1 VGHESTDH
9 ESTKGDESTKKI
21 SLIGRPFRV
30 FNRFRVFVPSVFVPS
45 ALYLAAAVAITWP
58 LAIHLTDRIGALQGP
73 GDPFLNLWIL
83 GWGLRAWTTN
93 PGSVLNG
100 QVFDANIFH
109 PAENTLA
116 YSDHFLLQSL
126 ALSPVYAITGDAVL
140 CYNLLLIVSIA
151 LSGLAMHALVRAVT
165 GSMPAA
171 FLGGLAWAC
180 WPYRT
185 AHLLHIQ
192 LQALYFMPLALLCLH
207 RLVAGRRWRDAWAL
221 GALTALQA
229 IASVYYGVM
238 TAIVLAVSGIVLAVS
253 TGQWRSRRLIARAVV
268 AAVIAVVLAAP
279 VLLPYVRSQ
288 DTEGFGRT
296 MFEASNHSAALQSYL
311 QVPPTNLVYGTTG
324 VLAPRVPRAGAR
336 DRSGV
341 EHHLFPGFVLVA
353 LAAFGVAR
361 HWRSDRKPL
370 VRSSL
375 ALVIAGIVLSLGPE
389 GFRDFYAALHD
400 NVFGFQAIRAPA
412 RFAVIAM
419 AGLAVLA
426 GLGVRNLTAAPILIA
441 ALLVEYLN
449 APLPL
454 AAAPPR
460 ETQVGAWLENAP
472 EPGAVIYLPL
482 TIDIDNT
489 PFMVQSLEHGRPIVN
504 GYSGQRPAFY
514 SAVVDALADMPS
526 AEALSTLKELDV
538 RFVVSESA
546 LAGAGSPKSPLV
558 ERARLA
564 EGNVYELRWTPEAE
578 AALDDVNVPP
588 PPPPGTPSFAA
599 GETATYDV
607 HWDSGPLE
615 VPAGRATIRVIDGEP
630 GSERWEFEATAETA
644 AWVSSFFQARDRF
657 TTRTDGLLEP
667 TEHVREIREGRRH
680 VDRAY
685 VFDRASGVVRVGD
698 SPADARRIDSLALP
712 LAADGTRDS
721 VSALFYVRTLPLE
734 PGSIVT
740 VPINEGGNNLIL
752 QVAVAEEETI
762 DVGGASHRALRLE
775 PRLMRRIERRTP
787 LNMTI
792 WLSADD
798 RRVPLRA
805 VIEAGFGRVRLD
817 LVDYRR

>member
-1 VGHESTDH
+1 VEHET
-9 ESTKGDESTKKI
+9 TKGSESTKKTV
-21 SLIGRPFRV
+21 LI
-30 FNRFRVFVPSVFVPS
+30 VFVYV
-45 ALYLAAAVAITWP
+45 AAAILITWP
-58 LAIHLTDRIGALQGP
+58 LAIHLTDRLGALQGP

-83 GWGLRAWTTN
+83 GWGLRAWTAN

-100 QVFDANIFH
+100 QVFNANIFH

-116 YSDHFLLQSL
+116 YSDHFLLQSF
-126 ALSPVYAITGDAVL
+126 ALSPVFAITGDAVL
-140 CYNLLLIVSIA
+140 CYNLLVMFSIA

-165 GSMPAA
+165 GSLPAA

-207 RLVAGRRWRDAWAL
+207 RLVAGRRWRDALAL

-253 TGQWRSRRLIARAVV
+253 TGQWRSRRLIARVVV

-296 MFEASNHSAALQSYL
+296 MFEASNHSAAPRSYL

-324 VLAPRVPRAGAR
+324 ILAPRAPSHPNAQSPRVGDPARPGAR

-341 EHHLFPGFVLVA
+341 EHYLFPGFVLVA
-353 LAAFGVAR
+353 LAAYGVAR
-361 HWRSDRKPL
+361 NWRSDRKPL

-419 AGLAVLA
+419 VGLAVVA
-426 GLGVRNLTAAPILIA
+426 GLGVRNLKAAPILIA

-449 APLPL
+449 VPLPL

-460 ETQVGAWLENAP
+460 ETQVGEWLENAP

-526 AEALSTLKELDV
+526 AEALSTLKELEV
-538 RFVVSESA
+538 RFVVSERA
-546 LAGAGSPKSPLV
+546 LAGAGTPSSPLV

-607 HWDSGPLE
+607 HWDSGPLD
-615 VPAGRATIRVIDGEP
+615 VPAGRATIRVIDGEA

-657 TTRTDGLLEP
+657 TTRTNGLLEP

-685 VFDRASGVVRVGD
+685 VFDRASRVVRVGD
-698 SPADARRIDSLALP
+698 SPADARGTDSLALP

-752 QVAVAEEETI
+752 QVAVAEQETI

-792 WLSADD
+792 WLSVDD